1 MTMSDMP
8 DGRRLR
14 SDGVRTRGSIL
25 RAAAALATTEGLDRL
40 SIGALATHIGMSKS
54 GLFSHFRSKEALQMA
69 TIDVAWSIFD
79 AAVVA
84 PASTAESGRPRL
96 LALVD
101 RYLRHLADGVFP
113 GGCFFAATSAELHMR
128 PSAITARLDDFY
140 AWWGA
145 HIDHELRVAQDAGD
159 LPADADLEQ
168 LSFEISSHLF
178 HAHLSYMPLGD
189 ARVLERSR
197 TAILRLLGIQGSLPI
212 GS

>member
-1 MTMSDMP
+1 MTMS
-8 DGRRLR
+8 GERRAR
-14 SDGVRTRGSIL
+14 ADGVRTRGSIL

-40 SIGALATHIGMSKS
+40 SIGGLAEHIGMSKS

-79 AAVVA
+79 EAVVA
-84 PASTAESGRPRL
+84 PASVAGSGRPRL
-96 LALVD
+96 MALVD
-101 RYLRHLADGVFP
+101 RYLGHLAEGVFP

-145 HIDHELRVAQDAGD
+145 HIAHELRAARDAGD
-159 LPADADLEQ
+159 LPADADLDQ
-168 LSFEISSHLF
+168 LSFEITSHLL
-178 HAHLSYMPLGD
+178 HAHLSYMPSGD

-197 TAILRLLGIQGSLPI
+197 TAVVRLLEGPGS
-212 GS
+212 GR

>member
-1 MTMSDMP
+1 MTMA
-8 DGRRLR
+8 DGRRQR

-79 AAVVA
+79 ETVVA
-84 PASTAESGRPRL
+84 PASSAASGRPRL

-101 RYLRHLADGVFP
+101 NYLRHLADGVFP

-128 PSAITARLDDFY
+128 PSAISARLDDFY

-145 HIDHELRVAQDAGD
+145 HIDHELRVAQEAGD
-159 LPADADLEQ
+159 LAADADLEQ
-168 LSFEISSHLF
+168 LAFEITSHLL
-178 HAHLSYMPLGD
+178 HAHLSYMPVGD

-197 TAILRLLGIQGSLPI
+197 IAILRLLEFTGS
-212 GS
+212 GR